1 MMGNETSILKK
12 CNVSCK
18 SEFQTKQ
25 WSLFDAKHEN
35 QSFSV
40 FIIQNNDYCY
50 DFMKW
55 KHIRHPY
62 LVKFYESGIYKN
74 KKYIL
79 TEPVIPLRQIFEHY
93 HRFLRLSG
101 LYNIGEAI
109 TFLHQICHI
118 SLNNLSIDSIFI
130 SKNDPNELWK
140 IGSLYWCSTIESE
153 TVDFFENLLNFHKQ
167 NASLEILPPE
177 IRQIDNQSNHLIKS
191 TNDIHQRD
199 IYSFVILIQ
208 ELFYDVSNNVQPKS
222 DPNNHNFMAK
232 KLLENFFQSKPSER
246 PSSIQSIL
254 EDPLFKNCPFV
265 QLRQF
270 LSNFSQYNDR
280 EKFNFLENL
289 IENLQKFPDQ
299 SLVVN
304 IFTMIVSSRFI
315 MSNRLV
321 YNNVMP
327 YFLIPLSSLSLKNDE
342 NSPNQQYLLTN
353 GETITLKPFINEQI
367 YRKSII
373 PHLMKLYC
381 VHDYKIRIL
390 LLKYLPHYGRCVS
403 KQCLKKILLPQI
415 LLGIKDL
422 DKELVS
428 LTFRSIATLIDLFGV
443 CDVLGGGM
451 NRIRYFSTNVSDNN
465 NGENDS
471 IKSMDNNASVGR
483 RNSFDSTKSSSIFDD
498 NDDHHQKLVIFE
510 RSSPDGGETISNENI
525 NSNKFPLSGSR
536 VNNLQYGDDDDDEEW
551 PGWEPNEQLTIQPQ
565 QSTLMTSNNKS
576 DSVKLMKKVK
586 KLEENFK
593 TFDIKEIDF
602 NHVNHSKEI
611 DNLFMDMAPVVNF
624 NHRNSHLDSKTP
636 IKNDAMKKESEPSIG
651 SDDDD
656 LQQSIRIDSSIF
668 ADKNDFDQNHIG
680 WNDDDGGGGGCFDWN
695 DDLNGTVN
703 DNNNNDDNDGE
714 KDDTKDNQT
723 TDVVK

>member
-1 MMGNETSILKK
+1 M
-12 CNVSCK
+12 
-18 SEFQTKQ
+18 
-25 WSLFDAKHEN
+25 
-35 QSFSV
+35 
-40 FIIQNNDYCY
+40 
-50 DFMKW
+50 
-55 KHIRHPY
+55 
-62 LVKFYESGIYKN
+62 VKFYESGIYKN

-167 NASLEILPPE
+167 NDSLEILPPE

-191 TNDIHQRD
+191 INDIHQRD
-199 IYSFVILIQ
+199 IYSFIILIQ
-208 ELFYDVSNNVQPKS
+208 ELFYDSNNVQPKS
-222 DPNNHNFMAK
+222 DPNNQQHNFMAK

-280 EKFNFLENL
+280 EKFTFLENL
-289 IENLQKFPDQ
+289 IENLKKFPDQ

-327 YFLIPLSSLSLKNDE
+327 YFLIPLSSSKNDE

-353 GETITLKPFINEQI
+353 GETIELKPFIDEQI

-465 NGENDS
+465 GENDS
-471 IKSMDNNASVGR
+471 IKSMDNNAVGR
-483 RNSFDSTKSSSIFDD
+483 RNSFDSTKSSSIFAED
-498 NDDHHQKLVIFE
+498 DDHHQKLVTFE

-536 VNNLQYGDDDDDEEW
+536 VNNLQYGDDDDDEW
-551 PGWEPNEQLTIQPQ
+551 PGWEPNEQLTIQP

-624 NHRNSHLDSKTP
+624 NHRNLKMP
-636 IKNDAMKKESEPSIG
+636 IIKNDTKKESEPSIG
-651 SDDDD
+651 LNDLEDD

-680 WNDDDGGGGGCFDWN
+680 WNDDDDGGGGGGCFDWN
-695 DDLNGTVN
+695 DDLNGSLII
-703 DNNNNDDNDGE
+703 NDDDDDDGDGE
-714 KDDTKDNQT
+714 KDDNKDNQP
-723 TDVVK
+723 TDVVVK

>member
-1 MMGNETSILKK
+1 MGNETSILKK

-40 FIIQNNDYCY
+40 FIFQNNDYCY

-93 HRFLRLSG
+93 HQFLRLSG

-118 SLNNLSIDSIFI
+118 SINNLSIDSIFI

-140 IGSLYWCSTIESE
+140 IVQSKQKPWIFLK
-153 TVDFFENLLNFHKQ
+153 NLLNFHKQ
-167 NASLEILPPE
+167 NDSLQILPPE

-191 TNDIHQRD
+191 INDIHQRD
-199 IYSFVILIQ
+199 IYSFIILIQ

-222 DPNNHNFMAK
+222 DPNNHHNFMAK

-443 CDVLGGGM
+443 CDVLGGG
-451 NRIRYFSTNVSDNN
+451 
-465 NGENDS
+465 
-471 IKSMDNNASVGR
+471 
-483 RNSFDSTKSSSIFDD
+483 
-498 NDDHHQKLVIFE
+498 
-510 RSSPDGGETISNENI
+510 
-525 NSNKFPLSGSR
+525 SR

-624 NHRNSHLDSKTP
+624 NHRNSHLDSKCQ
-636 IKNDAMKKESEPSIG
+636 PSKTM
-651 SDDDD
+651 
-656 LQQSIRIDSSIF
+656 Q
-668 ADKNDFDQNHIG
+668 
-680 WNDDDGGGGGCFDWN
+680 
-695 DDLNGTVN
+695 
-703 DNNNNDDNDGE
+703 
-714 KDDTKDNQT
+714 
-723 TDVVK
+723 